1 VVAAYTVFTV
11 DDFYFLEDQSARNTL
26 LIQHKAIDGDA
37 CVLADCYAYYSLW
50 WFKNFD
56 NIVIGGP
63 KLAVTFKGT
72 HPGLANCDDQYSAQF
87 QISKYRGLSDE
98 QAGDNADDCKE
109 NNGLLRMLIDDGS
122 NVGNAASIVTG
133 SSRVED
139 IEAAIG
145 RIGRNSEPGDQLT
158 LFLFGHGS
166 STFGDAKFNNVGPDM
181 TGRDLAAMLDVLSG
195 VDIVV
200 FNTTSASFEFSREL
214 SVMGRV
220 VVSATRSAAERYDP
234 LFGGFLVTAV
244 QQKRADIDRNGR
256 VSVLEVFNY
265 ASGQIAQWYRDQDR
279 LSTENA
285 VLDDSGDGLFTREPG
300 TGQPDGLLAEI
311 AYLDVISAATQ
322 KTSSGALRIAAE
334 MQTIEREIFILR
346 NQKVNYLEEDYWNR
360 LEALLID
367 LATRTRRYNELP

>member
-1 VVAAYTVFTV
+1 MKRPYQLLLGLTLVCCGNVFAQNEQQVNQSVGGSEDTPWFQQTPDSQKFALVIVGAAANDEIRQRLRGWAT
-11 DDFYFLEDQSARNTL
+11 DLHASLLEDYGYAGNAIEL
-26 LIQHKAIDGDA
+26 L
-37 CVLADCYAYYSLW
+37 V
-50 WFKNFD
+50 
-56 NIVIGGP
+56 
-63 KLAVTFKGT
+63 
-72 HPGLANCDDQYSAQF
+72 
-87 QISKYRGLSDE
+87 
-98 QAGDNADDCKE
+98 
-109 NNGLLRMLIDDGS
+109 DDGS
-122 NVGNAASIVTG
+122 NVGNAASIVSG

-139 IEAAIG
+139 IEAAIA

-181 TGRDLAAMLDVLSG
+181 TGSDLAAMLEVLSG
-195 VDIVV
+195 VDMVV

-214 SVMGRV
+214 SALGRV

-234 LFGGFLVTAV
+234 LFGGFLVTAL

-265 ASGQIAQWYRDQDR
+265 ASGQTAQWYRDQDR

-285 VLDDSGDGLFTREPG
+285 VLDDSGDGLFAREPG

-311 AYLDVISAATQ
+311 AYLNVISAGTQ
-322 KTSSGALRIAAE
+322 KTSPDALRLAAE

-346 NQKVNYLEEDYWNR
+346 NQKINYLEEDYWNR